1 MDIQVIEHIKISE
14 KSGVPRLA
22 GHRLTVHFIV
32 YLIYREGMRPE
43 EVAAQYGLTLGQVYA
58 ALAFY
63 HDNKT
68 FIDAL
73 LAGEDRTLEA
83 IEHLKDP
90 PEDELWQV
98 MTVQEIARVFRVD
111 ESTVR
116 EAVSK
121 EWVYG
126 RKAGGTWIISR
137 RDAEQR
143 WGNRNIAE
151 AI

>member
-1 MDIQVIEHIKISE
+1 MNEYIKVSE
-14 KSGVPRLA
+14 VSGVPRLA

-32 YLIYREGMRPE
+32 YLIYREGMTPE
-43 EVAAQYGLTLGQVYA
+43 EVAAQYSLTLGQVYA

-63 HDNKT
+63 HDNKV
-68 FIDAL
+68 FIDEL
-73 LAGEDRTLEA
+73 LAGEDRSLDAVENLNVP
-83 IEHLKDP
+83 H
-90 PEDELWQV
+90 EDELWQV
-98 MTVQEIARVFRVD
+98 MTVQEIARVFQVD

-116 EAVSK
+116 EAVTR

-143 WGNRNIAE
+143 WGDRNTA
-151 AI
+151 